1 MRDRAKILVGNRE
14 VAKRY
19 IGSRLVW
26 EKRVSEPAKFEVVY
40 DSVTY
45 INNGQIFITKP
56 KTITDYTEIKGIHI
70 GGKEPFFFKTE
81 RFRNEVTYQTYISIS
96 ANEKGLKDY
105 LGLTERTFIRQSYSL
120 YK

>member
-1 MRDRAKILVGNRE
+1 MRDRAKILVGNSE

-26 EKRVSEPAKFEVVY
+26 EKQSEPAYFETVT

-56 KTITDYTEIKGIHI
+56 QTITDYTKIKGIRV
-70 GGKEPFFFKTE
+70 GNKEPFFFKTE
-81 RFRNEVTYQTYISIS
+81 RFRNEVTYQTYIPIS
-96 ANEKGLKDY
+96 VNEKGLREY
-105 LGLTERTFIRQSYSL
+105 LGFSERTFIRQSYEL

>member
-26 EKRVSEPAKFEVVY
+26 EKQSGPAYFETV
-40 DSVTY
+40 DNSVTY

-56 KTITDYTEIKGIHI
+56 KTITDYTEIKGIRI
-70 GGKEPFFFKTE
+70 NNKEPFFFKTE
-81 RFRNEVTYQTYISIS
+81 RFRNEVTYQTYIPIS
-96 ANEKGLKDY
+96 TNEKGLKEY
-105 LGLTERTFIRQSYSL
+105 LGFAERTFIRQTYAL

>member
-19 IGSRLVW
+19 LGSSLMW

-56 KTITDYTEIKGIHI
+56 KTITDYTEIKGIRI
-70 GGKEPFFFKTE
+70 NNKEPFFFKTE
-81 RFRNEVTYQTYISIS
+81 RFRNEVTYQTYIPIS
-96 ANEKGLKDY
+96 TNEKGLKEY
-105 LGLTERTFIRQSYSL
+105 LGFAKRTFIRQTYAL